1 MKKLLL
7 FIFFFLVVATQ
18 VGAQQYF
25 DKATIKSIMKRV
37 ADWQIANPN
46 KEAEHDD
53 LDWTHAT
60 LYIGMLD
67 WAELTEKENGDDS
80 YYRWLLRIGQQ
91 NHFQVGKWMYHA
103 DFIAIGQPFIDLYL
117 KYGNRKMIAPV
128 MARTNWVIENPA
140 KTTLELNYG
149 KLETLDRWSW
159 CDALFMAPPVYAKLY
174 ALTKDQKYLDF
185 LNKEY
190 KATYEYLYDKD
201 EHLFYRDCRFFA
213 KREANGKKVFWGR
226 GNGWVLGGLT
236 EILQVLP
243 KGEPSRVF
251 YQDLFITL
259 ATRVAGLQSADGY
272 WHASLLDPASYP
284 SPETSATGFIVY
296 ALAYGVNERLR
307 DKATF
312 MPIIRKG
319 WTALADAVE
328 LDGKLGYVQPI
339 GADPRKV
346 TRDMTEVYGVGAF
359 LLAGCQIYKM
369 AGKCPLPSSNIEKS
383 TNQ

>member
-1 MKKLLL
+1 MKKFLL
-7 FIFFFLVVATQ
+7 FITFFFITVMQMT
-18 VGAQQYF
+18 AQQNF
-25 DKATIKSIMKRV
+25 DKSAIKSIMKRV

-53 LDWTHAT
+53 LDWTHAA
-60 LYIGMLD
+60 LYMGMLD
-67 WAELTEKENGDDS
+67 WADLAEKSGGDGS
-80 YYRWLLRIGQQ
+80 YYQWLLRIGKR

-103 DFIAIGQPFIDLYL
+103 DFIAVGQPFIDLYL
-117 KYGNRKMIAPV
+117 KYGNKKMIAPV
-128 MARTNWVIENPA
+128 MARANWVIDNPA

-174 ALTKDQKYLDF
+174 ALTKDKKYLNF
-185 LNKEY
+185 LDKEY
-190 KATYEYLYDKD
+190 KATYEFLYDKD

-226 GNGWVLGGLT
+226 GNGWVLGGLA

-243 KGEPSRVF
+243 QDESSRAF
-251 YQDLFITL
+251 YQDLFVTL
-259 ATRVAGLQSADGY
+259 ATRVAGLQSLDGY
-272 WHASLLDPASYP
+272 WHASLLDPESYP

-296 ALAYGVNERLR
+296 ALAYGLNEGLL
-307 DKATF
+307 DKKSF
-312 MPIIRKG
+312 MPVIEKG
-319 WTALADAVE
+319 WKALINAVE
-328 LDGKLGYVQPI
+328 PSGKLGYVQPI

-359 LLAGCQIYKM
+359 LLSGCQIYKM
-369 AGKCPLPSSNIEKS
+369 AGK
-383 TNQ
+383 

>member
-140 KTTLELNYG
+140 KTT
-149 KLETLDRWSW
+149 
-159 CDALFMAPPVYAKLY
+159 
-174 ALTKDQKYLDF
+174 
-185 LNKEY
+185 
-190 KATYEYLYDKD
+190 
-201 EHLFYRDCRFFA
+201 
-213 KREANGKKVFWGR
+213 
-226 GNGWVLGGLT
+226 
-236 EILQVLP
+236 
-243 KGEPSRVF
+243 
-251 YQDLFITL
+251 
-259 ATRVAGLQSADGY
+259 
-272 WHASLLDPASYP
+272 
-284 SPETSATGFIVY
+284 
-296 ALAYGVNERLR
+296 
-307 DKATF
+307 
-312 MPIIRKG
+312 
-319 WTALADAVE
+319 
-328 LDGKLGYVQPI
+328 
-339 GADPRKV
+339 
-346 TRDMTEVYGVGAF
+346 
-359 LLAGCQIYKM
+359 
-369 AGKCPLPSSNIEKS
+369 
-383 TNQ
+383 